1 MSLRVTA
8 ALLACRA
15 VRLAARILRRGGT
28 AKPGEIALRICPDI
42 AAVLSRGVDCVVVTG
57 TNGKTTSCRM
67 IERAFAEAGLDCA
80 ANRSGAN
87 LMSGIVTTLAA
98 CSTLSG
104 RCRKRYAVLECDEG
118 WTKKILPALRPKVF
132 LVTNLFQD
140 QVDRY
145 GGVENALAA
154 IRAGVAASPETLL
167 CLNADDAVS
176 AALAHGAEKNPVVW
190 YGLSRAAG
198 ESAGAPG
205 AGEVTRCMLCGAE
218 LEYDYV
224 NYAHLGAFR
233 CPSCG
238 HHREEPTVC
247 VEKIDEL
254 GLDSSTVELRV
265 NGKTDK
271 VYVNQPAVYNIY
283 NAAGAVAAAAAM
295 GIPAED
301 AERAVGCF
309 DCGFGRM
316 EKFVLGAAGARMVL
330 VKNAAGTNQVLAFL
344 ARQSAPFDLVFVTN
358 NRVSDG
364 TDISWLADAAF
375 ETLAALPVLGD
386 VTVSGICAEQML
398 SRLRA
403 AGVPEEK
410 LRLRTDLG
418 EVAETVAAAQ
428 RPVFILPSY
437 TGMMELRPL
446 LLRRCGGR
454 EFWE

>member
-1 MSLRVTA
+1 MSLRVFT

-15 VRLAARILRRGGT
+15 ARTAARLLRRGGT
-28 AKPGEIALRICPDI
+28 AKPGEIAMRICPDI
-42 AAVLSRGVDCVVVTG
+42 AAVLARGVESVVVTG

-67 IERAFAEAGLDCA
+67 LERAFAEAGLGCA

-87 LMSGIVTTLAA
+87 LMSGIVTTLAEQ
-98 CSTLSG
+98 SSLTG
-104 RCRKRYAVLECDEG
+104 DCRKRYAVLECDEG
-118 WTKKILPALRPKVF
+118 WVKKVLPALKPKVL

-154 IRAGVAASPETLL
+154 IRAGAEASPDTLL

-176 AALAHGAEKNPVVW
+176 SALAAGAKNPVRR

-198 ESAGAPG
+198 ETGAEPG
-205 AGEVTRCMLCGAE
+205 AREVTRCMLCGAE

-224 NYAHLGAFR
+224 NYAHLGGFR
-233 CPSCG
+233 CPGCG
-238 HHREEPTVC
+238 HHREDPAVC

-254 GLDSSTVELRV
+254 GLDSSTVELSV
-265 NGKTDK
+265 DGKTEK
-271 VYVNQPAVYNIY
+271 VYVNQPAIYNIY
-283 NAAGAVAAAAAM
+283 NAAGAVAAATAM

-301 AERAVGCF
+301 AERAVGSF

-316 EKFVLGAAGARMVL
+316 EKFALGAAGARMVL
-330 VKNAAGTNQVLAFL
+330 VKNAAGTNQVIGFL

-364 TDISWLADAAF
+364 TDTSWLADAEF
-375 ETLAALPVLGD
+375 ETLAALPALGA
-386 VTVSGICAEQML
+386 VTVSGTCAEQMTA
-398 SRLRA
+398 RLRA
-403 AGVPEEK
+403 AGVAEDK
-410 LRLRTDLG
+410 LHLQPDLAA
-418 EVAETVAAAQ
+418 VAETVSAAE

-446 LLRRCGGR
+446 LLRRCGGK